1 MRAESSLW
9 HPRYWPTWALVGL
22 LRAMM
27 LLPLRLVLRIG
38 AGLGLLAWCILPR
51 RRHITLVNLRLCFPD
66 KDEPSIR
73 ALGRAHFAAAGM
85 GIIELMLC
93 WWASE
98 SSLEGRWTIEGA
110 EHLEAGSRDGRGVIL
125 LSGHFTALELGTRL
139 LSQIYPVT
147 AMYKPHPNPVYRRV
161 MQQGRDTHAEVRT
174 IPFNDVRSML
184 RALKAGHIV
193 WYAPD
198 QSRKI
203 KFSAILPF
211 FGQPTRTNIATSRI
225 ARMTG
230 AAVVPFYMFREKAA
244 DGGPFWRLCIEPPIE
259 GLPSEDD
266 EADAVRINQRLE
278 AAIRK
283 APEQYLWM
291 HRKFKGVPGRDVYN

>member
-66 KDEPSIR
+66 KDEASIR

-147 AMYKPHPNPVYRRV
+147 AMYKPHPNPV
-161 MQQGRDTHAEVRT
+161 
-174 IPFNDVRSML
+174 
-184 RALKAGHIV
+184 
-193 WYAPD
+193 
-198 QSRKI
+198 
-203 KFSAILPF
+203 
-211 FGQPTRTNIATSRI
+211 
-225 ARMTG
+225 
-230 AAVVPFYMFREKAA
+230 
-244 DGGPFWRLCIEPPIE
+244 
-259 GLPSEDD
+259 
-266 EADAVRINQRLE
+266 
-278 AAIRK
+278 
-283 APEQYLWM
+283 
-291 HRKFKGVPGRDVYN
+291 